1 MKLRRLPT
9 PALVLAGLLI
19 LLGHDVLM
27 AGNPHAQE
35 TSHTVVHEEPETDC
49 HGQGG
54 ARPVSH
60 NPSDPHV
67 ARSAVHELSR
77 DSAPPEPLCVWDV
90 EPGHPPGTI
99 RAFLQVF
106 LN

>member
-1 MKLRRLPT
+1 MKLGRLPI
-9 PALVLAGLLI
+9 PALALAGLLI

-35 TSHTVVHEEPETDC
+35 TSHVVPHEEPETEC
-49 HGQGG
+49 HGPEG

-60 NPSDPHV
+60 NRSDPHV
-67 ARSAVHELSR
+67 ARPAVHELSR
-77 DSAPPEPLCVWDV
+77 DSAPHEPLCVWDV
-90 EPGHPPGTI
+90 EPGHPPGKI
-99 RAFLQVF
+99 RALLQVF